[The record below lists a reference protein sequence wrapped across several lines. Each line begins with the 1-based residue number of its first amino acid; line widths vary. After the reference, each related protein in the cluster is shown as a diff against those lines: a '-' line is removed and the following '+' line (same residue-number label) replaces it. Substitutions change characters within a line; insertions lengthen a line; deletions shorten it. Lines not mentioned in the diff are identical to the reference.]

1 MALTKGIPDPSSI
14 DRQKANYAR
23 GLEEQLQAGTSV
35 LNQQL
40 KQQTDYL
47 YAVGDQEKRQYALQ
61 VDQRIKQQEMDLAK
75 QHNEQ
80 VMMLQQA
87 AQQQKS
93 ALEHQANALL
103 LEYNQKK
110 AQEDLLVQQYQFQKQ
125 NYEIQ
130 LKYNDEM
137 RNLQS
142 QQAIAQQ
149 QVAHQQQQIVQQ
161 VHAASAQAQHAHIT
175 AAQKLLG
182 LCVLQILFSSA
193 LSCRLLFGSSLQLQV
208 PGVFPFH

>member
-1 MALTKGIPDPSSI
+1 MG
-14 DRQKANYAR
+14 
-23 GLEEQLQAGTSV
+23 V

-47 YAVGDQEKRQYALQ
+47 YAVGDQEKRQHSLQ
-61 VDQRIKQQEMDLAK
+61 IDQRIKQQEMTLAQ

-80 VMMLQQA
+80 VMLLQQA

-110 AQEDLLVQQYQFQKQ
+110 AQEDLLFQQYQFQRQ
-125 NYEIQ
+125 PYDIQ

-149 QVAHQQQQIVQQ
+149 QVAHQHGQIVQQ
-161 VHAASAQAQHAHIT
+161 VHAASAQAQAAHIS
-175 AAQKLLG
+175 AAQQLHH
-182 LCVLQILFSSA
+182 SA
-193 LSCRLLFGSSLQLQV
+193 ASAASAASIAV
-208 PGVFPFH
+208 TPGAS